1 MKVFLSFISQ
11 VFYKA
16 HHKHFQPGPLSFS
29 PHEYVFWAWII
40 QNSKVLAVTL
50 GSRHAK
56 DALLDFE
63 ERPGENEL
71 RKGLCHQ
78 TMSFFT
84 DEGCLFISIN
94 IQHCTGNT
102 ISHSWKSTCLT
113 VKCIHLPCIV
123 CDRNTQD
130 GINLHVS
137 HLWRSHLSSVLC
149 PSSLFRHMKDPL
161 VSAENKWGW
170 PSSDAHEMDPLWR
183 VDAVAAAASNP
194 VSSVRSISVSEEEG
208 RRVAPLCPFSP
219 SFVSISWSQFFLP
232 SLPTFPPLFSLHSV
246 PTLIFLCF
254 TFVVFCRLLNCLCL
268 SNGSLSSF
276 AFCLCAPAEQ
286 RKCIESQS
294 QWWWQGLLSRVS
306 DFCLRANY

>member
-16 HHKHFQPGPLSFS
+16 HHKHFHLGPLSFS

-102 ISHSWKSTCLT
+102 ISHSWKAPVWQSNVFTFRALCVTGTHKMESTFMFPISDGLIFHLFCARPLSFVT
-113 VKCIHLPCIV
+113 WRTPLSQRRTNEADLRPTHMRWIHCGVLM
-123 CDRNTQD
+123 R
-130 GINLHVS
+130 
-137 HLWRSHLSSVLC
+137 WRRRLRILS
-149 PSSLFRHMKDPL
+149 PL
-161 VSAENKWGW
+161 YAPFPFLK
-170 PSSDAHEMDPLWR
+170 
-183 VDAVAAAASNP
+183 
-194 VSSVRSISVSEEEG
+194 
-208 RRVAPLCPFSP
+208 RRVGGWLLSVHSLHLLSQSLDLNFFSLLFP
-219 SFVSISWSQFFLP
+219 P
-232 SLPTFPPLFSLHSV
+232 SLPFFHFTQFPPLFSCASHLSFSAV
-246 PTLIFLCF
+246 CSTVCAFPTALCP
-254 TFVVFCRLLNCLCL
+254 L
-268 SNGSLSSF
+268 
-276 AFCLCAPAEQ
+276 
-286 RKCIESQS
+286 
-294 QWWWQGLLSRVS
+294 LLSV
-306 DFCLRANY
+306 CVLRRNRESV